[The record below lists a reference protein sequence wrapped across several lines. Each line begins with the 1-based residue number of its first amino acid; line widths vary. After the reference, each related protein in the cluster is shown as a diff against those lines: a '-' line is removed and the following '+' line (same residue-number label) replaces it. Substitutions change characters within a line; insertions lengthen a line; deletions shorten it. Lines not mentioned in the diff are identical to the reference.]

1 MDAVLVLV
9 HDIDGVDDSV
19 ALVDIETLAVP
30 VELSVVDSVV
40 VEEIGDDIPAWVKTL
55 GMLQK
60 WT

>member
-19 ALVDIETLAVP
+19 ALVDIVP

-40 VEEIGDDIPAWVKTL
+40 VAEIDDDIPAWVKTL